1 MGGAWDAKTQF
12 TKLKNRYAGRWEK
25 LMAFVLTEEQ
35 QMLRDSA
42 RSFAA
47 EKLPVSQ
54 LRALR
59 KDGKPFDQGTWK
71 EMAELGFAG
80 VLVPEEFGG
89 SGFGYVGLGQVLE
102 AQGRTIAS
110 SPLLSTA
117 MIGASALMLAGS
129 DAQKKAYLPKIA
141 SGDLIT
147 ALALDETPHHDPAH
161 ISLSAKKS
169 GTGYTL
175 SGDKR
180 YVVDGAEA
188 GLLIVAA
195 RTAGQAGD
203 VNGVTLFLVPA
214 NAKGVTRTAL
224 KTLDAHPAANVS
236 FANVEA
242 GADTVLG
249 AVDGGYATL
258 EAILDRARIGLAAE
272 MLGASDA
279 AFEMTSDYLKT
290 RKQFGQLI
298 GSFQSLQH
306 RAAIMFTELEL
317 TRSCIAAALTALDA
331 NANNVAELAS
341 LAKARAGET
350 LHLVSNETVQMHGGI
365 GMTDAHDSGL
375 YMKRARVLE
384 ALYGSESY
392 HRDRY
397 ARLGGY

>member
-1 MGGAWDAKTQF
+1 
-12 TKLKNRYAGRWEK
+12 
-25 LMAFVLTEEQ
+25 MAFVLTEEQ

-42 RSFAA
+42 LSFAA

-59 KDGKPFDQGTWK
+59 SKGEGYDKAAWK

-80 VLVPEEFGG
+80 VLIPEEFGG

-102 AQGRTIAS
+102 AQGRTIAA

-117 MIGASALMLAGS
+117 MIGASALLIAGS
-129 DAQKKAYLPKIA
+129 QKQKESYLPKIA
-141 SGDLIT
+141 AGDLLT
-147 ALALDETPHHDPAH
+147 ALAVDEGPHHAPAH
-161 ISLSAKKS
+161 IKLQAKKTA
-169 GTGYTL
+169 GGYAL

-180 YVVDGAEA
+180 YVVDGGDA

-195 RTAGQAGD
+195 RTSGGEHDTAGI
-203 VNGVTLFLVPA
+203 TLFLVA
-214 NAKGVTRTAL
+214 GDAKGVTRTKL
-224 KTLDAHPAANVS
+224 STLDAHAAANIS
-236 FANVEA
+236 FAGVEV
-242 GADTVLG
+242 GADAVLG
-249 AVDGGYATL
+249 TVDAGYPVL
-258 EAILDRARIGLAAE
+258 EAVLDRARIGLAAE
-272 MLGASDA
+272 MLGAADA
-279 AFEMTSDYLKT
+279 AFEMTAEYLKV

-306 RAAIMFTELEL
+306 RAAIMFTDLEL
-317 TRSCIAAALTALDA
+317 TRSCVTAGLDALDR

-384 ALYGSESY
+384 ALYGSEAF

>member
-1 MGGAWDAKTQF
+1 
-12 TKLKNRYAGRWEK
+12 
-25 LMAFVLTEEQ
+25 MAFVLSEEQ

-42 RSFAA
+42 RAFAD

-59 KDGKPFDQGTWK
+59 AKGEGFDKAAWK

-80 VLVPEEFGG
+80 VLIPEEFGG

-102 AQGRTIAS
+102 AQGRTIAA

-117 MIGASALMLAGS
+117 LVGASALVLAGS
-129 DAQKKAYLPKIA
+129 QKQKEAYLPQIA
-141 SGDLIT
+141 AGDLLT
-147 ALALDETPHHDPAH
+147 ALAIDEGAHHDPAH
-161 ISLSAKKS
+161 IKLAATKSA
-169 GTGYTL
+169 GGYTL

-195 RTAGQAGD
+195 RTSGGESD
-203 VNGVTLFLVPA
+203 TNGITLFLVPA
-214 NAKGVTRTAL
+214 DAKGVSRTAL
-224 KTLDAHPAANVS
+224 KTLDAHAAANIS
-236 FANVEA
+236 FANVEV
-242 GADTVLG
+242 GADAVLG
-249 AVDGGYATL
+249 SIDGGSATL
-258 EAILDRARIGLAAE
+258 DAILDRARIGLAAE
-272 MLGASDA
+272 ALGAADA
-279 AFEMTSDYLKT
+279 AFDMTSEYLKV

-317 TRSCIAAALTALDA
+317 TRSCVGAALAALDA
-331 NANNVAELAS
+331 NANNVGELAS
-341 LAKARAGET
+341 LAKARAAET

-384 ALYGSESY
+384 ALYGGESF

-397 ARLGGY
+397 AKLGGY

>member
-1 MGGAWDAKTQF
+1 
-12 TKLKNRYAGRWEK
+12 
-25 LMAFVLTEEQ
+25 MAFVLSEEQ

-42 RSFAA
+42 LSFAS
-47 EKLPVSQ
+47 EKLPISQ

-59 KDGKPFDQGTWK
+59 AKGEGYDRAAWS

-80 VLVPEEFGG
+80 VLIPEEFGG

-102 AQGRTIAS
+102 AQGRTIAA

-117 MIGASALMLAGS
+117 MVGASALIMAGS
-129 DAQKKAYLPKIA
+129 QAQKEAWLPKIA
-141 SGDLIT
+141 SGEALT
-147 ALALDETPHHDPAH
+147 ALAVDESAHHDPAH
-161 ISLSAKKS
+161 IKLAAKKS
-169 GTGYTL
+169 GAGFTL

-180 YVVDGAEA
+180 YVVDGGDAD
-188 GLLIVAA
+188 LLIVAA
-195 RTAGQAGD
+195 RTSGDAGD
-203 VNGVTLFLVPA
+203 ATGITLFLVPA
-214 NAKGVTRTAL
+214 DAKGVTRTAL
-224 KTLDAHPAANVS
+224 KTLDAHGAANIS
-236 FANVEA
+236 FAGVEV
-242 GADTVLG
+242 GADAVLG
-249 AVDGGYATL
+249 SVDAGYATL

-279 AFEMTSDYLKT
+279 AFEMTAEYLKV

-317 TRSCIAAALTALDA
+317 TRSCVAAALDGLDR
-331 NANNVAELAS
+331 NANNIAELAS

-350 LHLVSNETVQMHGGI
+350 LHLISNETVQMHGGI
-365 GMTDAHDSGL
+365 GMTDVHDSGL

-384 ALYGSESY
+384 ALYGSESF

-397 ARLGGY
+397 ARIGGY

>member
-1 MGGAWDAKTQF
+1 MP
-12 TKLKNRYAGRWEK
+12 
-25 LMAFVLTEEQ
+25 FVLTEEQ

-42 RSFAA
+42 KAYAA

-59 KDGKPFDQGTWK
+59 KDGKAYDAGAWK

-80 VLVPEEFGG
+80 VIVPEEFGG
-89 SGFGYVGLGQVLE
+89 SGFGHVGLGQVLE
-102 AQGRTIAS
+102 AQGRTLAA

-117 MIGASALMLAGS
+117 MIGASALMLGGTQ
-129 DAQKKAYLPKIA
+129 AQKDGWLAKIA
-141 SGDLIT
+141 GGDAII
-147 ALALDETPHHDPAH
+147 AFAADERPHHDPAH
-161 ISLSAKKS
+161 VKLSAKKS
-169 GTGYTL
+169 GAGYAL
-175 SGDKR
+175 SGEKR

-188 GLLIVAA
+188 DLLVVAA
-195 RTAGQAGD
+195 RTSGDAGD
-203 VNGVTLFLVPA
+203 ETGITLFLVPG
-214 NAKGVTRTAL
+214 NAKGVTRTSL
-224 KTLDAHPAANVS
+224 KTLDAHAAANIS
-236 FANVEA
+236 FAGVEV
-242 GADTVLG
+242 GADAVLG
-249 AVDGGYATL
+249 AVDGGYGLL
-258 EAILDRARIGLAAE
+258 EQILDRARIGVAAE

-279 AFEMTSDYLKT
+279 AFEMTADYLKV

-317 TRSCIAAALTALDA
+317 TRSCVAAALDALDR
-331 NANNVAELAS
+331 NANNIPELAS

-365 GMTDAHDSGL
+365 GMTDVHDSGL

-384 ALYGSESY
+384 GLYGGESF

>member
-1 MGGAWDAKTQF
+1 MP
-12 TKLKNRYAGRWEK
+12 
-25 LMAFVLTEEQ
+25 FVLTEEQ

-42 RSFAA
+42 KAYAA

-59 KDGKPFDQGTWK
+59 KDGKAYDAGSWK
-71 EMAELGFAG
+71 EIAELGFTG
-80 VLVPEEFGG
+80 VIVPEEFGG

-102 AQGRTIAS
+102 AQGRTLAA

-117 MIGASALMLAGS
+117 MIGASALMLGGS
-129 DAQKKAYLPKIA
+129 QPQKDAWLGKIA
-141 SGDLIT
+141 GGEAIV
-147 ALALDETPHHDPAH
+147 ALAADERPHHDPAH
-161 ISLSAKKS
+161 VKLIAKRSSA
-169 GTGYTL
+169 GYAL
-175 SGDKR
+175 SGEKR

-188 GLLIVAA
+188 DLLIVAA
-195 RTAGQAGD
+195 RTSGDAGD
-203 VNGVTLFLVPA
+203 ATGITLFLVPGD
-214 NAKGVTRTAL
+214 AKGVSRTAL
-224 KTLDAHPAANVS
+224 KTLDAHAAANVS
-236 FANVEA
+236 FAGVEV
-242 GADTVLG
+242 GADAVLG
-249 AVDGGYATL
+249 AVDGGYGLL
-258 EAILDRARIGLAAE
+258 EQILDRARIGAAAE
-272 MLGASDA
+272 MLGAADA
-279 AFEMTSDYLKT
+279 AFEMTSDYLKV

-317 TRSCIAAALTALDA
+317 TRSCVAAALDALDR
-331 NANNVAELAS
+331 NANNISELAS

-384 ALYGSESY
+384 GLYGGESF

-397 ARLGGY
+397 ARLAGY

>member
-1 MGGAWDAKTQF
+1 
-12 TKLKNRYAGRWEK
+12 
-25 LMAFVLTEEQ
+25 MAFVLSEEQ

-42 RSFAA
+42 LSFAN
-47 EKLPVSQ
+47 EKLPISQ

-59 KDGKPFDQGTWK
+59 SKGEGFDKSAWK
-71 EMAELGFAG
+71 EMAELGFTG
-80 VLVPEEFGG
+80 VLIPEEFGG

-117 MIGASALMLAGS
+117 LIGASALILAGS
-129 DAQKKAYLPKIA
+129 QKQKEAYLPQIA

-147 ALALDETPHHDPAH
+147 ALAVDEGAHHDPSH
-161 ISLSAKKS
+161 IKLSAKKS
-169 GTGYTL
+169 GNGYTL
-175 SGDKR
+175 SGEKR
-180 YVVDGAEA
+180 YVVDGGEA

-195 RTAGQAGD
+195 CTSGAEGD
-203 VNGVTLFLVPA
+203 TTGITLFLVPA
-214 NAKGVTRTAL
+214 DAKGVARTRL
-224 KTLDAHPAANVS
+224 KTLDAHAAANIAFV
-236 FANVEA
+236 NVEV
-242 GADTVLG
+242 GADAVLG
-249 AVDGGYATL
+249 AVDGGFAVL
-258 EAILDRARIGLAAE
+258 DQILDRARIGLAAE
-272 MLGASDA
+272 ALGASDA
-279 AFEMTSDYLKT
+279 AFEMTAEYLKV

-317 TRSCIAAALTALDA
+317 TRSCVAAAFEALDR
-331 NANNVAELAS
+331 NANNVSELAS
-341 LAKARAGET
+341 LAKARAAET

-365 GMTDAHDSGL
+365 GMTDVHDSGL

-384 ALYGSESY
+384 ALYGGESF

>member
-1 MGGAWDAKTQF
+1 
-12 TKLKNRYAGRWEK
+12 
-25 LMAFVLTEEQ
+25 MAFVLTEEQ

-42 RSFAA
+42 TSFAA

-59 KDGKPFDQGTWK
+59 KDGKAYDPGTWK

-89 SGFGYVGLGQVLE
+89 SAFGYVGLGQVLE
-102 AQGRTIAS
+102 AQGRTLAA

-117 MIGASALMLAGS
+117 MIGASALLLGGTA
-129 DAQKKAYLPKIA
+129 AQKDAWLGKIA
-141 SGDLIT
+141 GGEVIV
-147 ALALDETPHHDPAH
+147 ALAADEGPHHDPAH
-161 ISLSAKKS
+161 VKLSAKKS
-169 GTGYTL
+169 GAGYVL
-175 SGDKR
+175 NGDKR

-188 GLLIVAA
+188 DLLVVAA
-195 RTAGQAGD
+195 RTSGDAGD
-203 VNGVTLFLVPA
+203 ATGITLFLVPGK
-214 NAKGVTRTAL
+214 AKGVTRTSL
-224 KTLDAHPAANVS
+224 KTLDAHAAANIS
-236 FANVEA
+236 FAGVEI
-242 GADTVLG
+242 GADAVLG
-249 AVDGGYATL
+249 AVDAGYGLL
-258 EAILDRARIGLAAE
+258 EEILDRARIGVAAE
-272 MLGASDA
+272 MLGAADA
-279 AFEMTSDYLKT
+279 AFEMTSEYLKV

-298 GSFQSLQH
+298 GSFQSMQH

-317 TRSCIAAALTALDA
+317 TRSCVAAALDALDR
-331 NANNVAELAS
+331 NANNVSELAS

-384 ALYGSESY
+384 GLYGSESF

-397 ARLGGY
+397 ARLAGY

>member
-1 MGGAWDAKTQF
+1 
-12 TKLKNRYAGRWEK
+12 
-25 LMAFVLTEEQ
+25 MAFVLSEEQ

-42 RSFAA
+42 KAFAA

-59 KDGKPFDQGTWK
+59 KEGKPYDTSAWK

-80 VLVPEEFGG
+80 VIIPESFGG
-89 SGFGYVGLGQVLE
+89 SGFGHVGLGQVLE
-102 AQGRTIAS
+102 AQGRTLAAT
-110 SPLLSTA
+110 PLLSTA
-117 MIGASALMLAGS
+117 MIGASALLLGGTSMQKDAWLA
-129 DAQKKAYLPKIA
+129 KIA
-141 SGDLIT
+141 SGEAT
-147 ALALDETPHHDPAH
+147 VALAADEGPHHDPAKVR
-161 ISLSAKKS
+161 LSATKT
-169 GTGYTL
+169 GAGYTL

-188 GLLIVAA
+188 NLLVVAA
-195 RTAGQAGD
+195 RTSGAADDASGI
-203 VNGVTLFLVPA
+203 TLFLVA
-214 NAKGVTRTAL
+214 GDARGVTRTGL
-224 KTLDAHPAANVS
+224 KTLDAHAAANIS
-236 FANVEA
+236 FKNVEV
-242 GADTVLG
+242 GADAVLG
-249 AVDGGYATL
+249 AVDAGHGLL
-258 EAILDRARIGLAAE
+258 EQILDRARIGAAAE
-272 MLGASDA
+272 MLGAADA
-279 AFEMTSDYLKT
+279 AFEMTADYLKV

-317 TRSCIAAALTALDA
+317 TRSCVAAALDALDR
-331 NANNVAELAS
+331 NANNISELAS

-350 LHLVSNETVQMHGGI
+350 LHLVSNEAVQMHGGI

-384 ALYGSESY
+384 ALYGGESF

>member
-1 MGGAWDAKTQF
+1 
-12 TKLKNRYAGRWEK
+12 
-25 LMAFVLTEEQ
+25 MAFVLTEEQ

-42 RSFAA
+42 TSFAA

-59 KDGKPFDQGTWK
+59 KDGKAYDPGTWK

-89 SGFGYVGLGQVLE
+89 SAFGYVGLGQVLE
-102 AQGRTIAS
+102 AQGRTLAA

-117 MIGASALMLAGS
+117 MIGASALLLGGTA
-129 DAQKKAYLPKIA
+129 AQKDAWLGKIA
-141 SGDLIT
+141 GGEAIV
-147 ALALDETPHHDPAH
+147 ALAADEGPHHDPAH
-161 ISLSAKKS
+161 VKLSAKKS
-169 GTGYTL
+169 GAGYVL
-175 SGDKR
+175 NGDKR

-188 GLLIVAA
+188 DLLVVAA
-195 RTAGQAGD
+195 RTSGDAGD
-203 VNGVTLFLVPA
+203 ATGITLFLVPGK
-214 NAKGVTRTAL
+214 AKGVTRTSL
-224 KTLDAHPAANVS
+224 KTLDAHAAANIS
-236 FANVEA
+236 FAGVEIGSDA
-242 GADTVLG
+242 VLG
-249 AVDGGYATL
+249 AVDAGYGLL
-258 EAILDRARIGLAAE
+258 EQILDRARIGVAAE
-272 MLGASDA
+272 MLGAADA
-279 AFEMTSDYLKT
+279 AFEMTSEYLKV

-298 GSFQSLQH
+298 GSFQSIQH

-317 TRSCIAAALTALDA
+317 TRSCVAAALDALDR
-331 NANNVAELAS
+331 NANNVSELAS

-384 ALYGSESY
+384 GLYGSESF

-397 ARLGGY
+397 ARLAGY

>member
-1 MGGAWDAKTQF
+1 
-12 TKLKNRYAGRWEK
+12 
-25 LMAFVLTEEQ
+25 MAFVLTEEQ

-42 RSFAA
+42 RAFAD

-54 LRALR
+54 LRVLR
-59 KDGKPFDQGTWK
+59 QTGGAEGYDKAAWK

-80 VLVPEEFGG
+80 VIVPEEFGG
-89 SGFGYVGLGQVLE
+89 SAFGYVGLGQVLE

-110 SPLLSTA
+110 TPLLSTA
-117 MIGASALMLAGS
+117 LAGASALTIAGNEK
-129 DAQKKAYLPKIA
+129 QKSAYLPKIA
-141 SGDLIT
+141 SGELLT
-147 ALALDETPHHDPAH
+147 ALAVDEGPHHDPAH
-161 ISLSAKKS
+161 IKLAAKKS
-169 GTGYTL
+169 AGGYTL
-175 SGDKR
+175 SGEKR
-180 YVVDGAEA
+180 YVVDGAA
-188 GLLIVAA
+188 ASLLIVAA
-195 RTAGQAGD
+195 RTAGQPGD
-203 VNGVTLFLVPA
+203 TIGITLFLVPG

-224 KTLDAHPAANVS
+224 KTLDAHPAANIA
-236 FANVEA
+236 FANVEV
-242 GADTVLG
+242 GADAVLG
-249 AVDGGYATL
+249 PVDGGHDAL
-258 EAILDRARIGLAAE
+258 DAILDRARIGLAAE

-279 AFEMTSDYLKT
+279 AFEMTSEYLKV

-317 TRSCIAAALTALDA
+317 TRSCVAAALAALDQ
-331 NANNVAELAS
+331 NANNIAELAS

-384 ALYGSESY
+384 ALYGSETF

-397 ARLGGY
+397 ARLQGF

>member
-1 MGGAWDAKTQF
+1 
-12 TKLKNRYAGRWEK
+12 
-25 LMAFVLTEEQ
+25 MAFVLTEEQ

-42 RSFAA
+42 RAFAD

-59 KDGKPFDQGTWK
+59 QKGGEEGYDKAAWK

-80 VLVPEEFGG
+80 VIVPEEFGG
-89 SGFGYVGLGQVLE
+89 SAFGYVGLGQVLE

-110 SPLLSTA
+110 TPLLSTA
-117 MIGASALMLAGS
+117 LAGASALTIAGNEK
-129 DAQKKAYLPKIA
+129 QKSAYLPKIA
-141 SGDLIT
+141 SGELLT
-147 ALALDETPHHDPAH
+147 ALAVDEGPHHDPSRITLA
-161 ISLSAKKS
+161 AKKS
-169 GTGYTL
+169 AGGYTL
-175 SGDKR
+175 SGEKR
-180 YVVDGAEA
+180 YVIDGAA
-188 GLLIVAA
+188 ANLLIVAA
-195 RTAGQAGD
+195 RTAGQPGD
-203 VNGVTLFLVPA
+203 TSGITLFLVPG
-214 NAKGVTRTAL
+214 NAKGVTRAAL
-224 KTLDAHPAANVS
+224 KTLDAHPAANIA
-236 FANVEA
+236 FADVEVGVDA
-242 GADTVLG
+242 VLG
-249 AVDGGYATL
+249 PVDGGHDAL
-258 EAILDRARIGLAAE
+258 DAILDRARIGLAAE

-279 AFEMTSDYLKT
+279 AFEMTAEYLKV

-317 TRSCIAAALTALDA
+317 TRSCVAAALSALDQ
-331 NANNVAELAS
+331 NANNIAELAS

-384 ALYGSESY
+384 ALYGSETF

-397 ARLGGY
+397 ARLQGF